1 MQNFTITKSE
11 TRDRFRDLINR
22 SGYGVIIV
30 HPEPVLQLNPPL
42 SEDFLTPEFRQQMN
56 MWLINQFGFRTAV
69 EDGQAQVYVDP
80 VTGRPM
86 LLMTQNTFNN
96 FVKVPFE

>member
-1 MQNFTITKSE
+1 
-11 TRDRFRDLINR
+11 
-22 SGYGVIIV
+22 
-30 HPEPVLQLNPPL
+30 
-42 SEDFLTPEFRQQMN
+42 MN